1 MEGFGFNCE
10 FNPCFNSY
18 VDTANALEKEGGVA
32 LTKYEVCDNID
43 LPTVLQ
49 VCFTL
54 FYKIVTF
61 KQTL

>member
-1 MEGFGFNCE
+1 MEGFGYNITVN
-10 FNPCFNSY
+10 FNPSLNSY

-49 VCFTL
+49 V
-54 FYKIVTF
+54 
-61 KQTL
+61 